1 EECGIIWEAFSR
13 PVFATARP
21 LSSDAR
27 RPGKMALRADAV
39 AADGIELRRIHDIGA
54 CALTGGHL
62 RDMSRSGSVAA
73 LAADACF
80 GEGLGSKSILRARDR
95 LQAAC
100 VALQAAGSDRTCEM
114 DRAVLVIARRKLPF
128 LSERIIRQR

>member
-1 EECGIIWEAFSR
+1 MRVMARSTPQSCATDSLAAALLELLKMAVGAHYRRIGHSPDEERGIIREAPSR

-21 LSSDAR
+21 LSCDAR
-27 RPGKMALRADAV
+27 RPGQMALRADAV

-73 LAADACF
+73 L
-80 GEGLGSKSILRARDR
+80 
-95 LQAAC
+95 
-100 VALQAAGSDRTCEM
+100 
-114 DRAVLVIARRKLPF
+114 
-128 LSERIIRQR
+128 